1 MLEFK
6 VVIDKKDAGE
16 YLLRCGI
23 DTDISKMMVM
33 TACDGVDIIGVGAV
47 SMENGE
53 TVIEEIAADD
63 SSIEYGMG
71 KSLLNLLDL
80 GGIKSVV
87 IKNKSLENLA
97 KKLRFKSDASEE
109 FHLCLDGYFTGG
121 C

>member
-33 TACDGVDIIGVGAV
+33 TACDGVDIVGVGAV
-47 SMENGE
+47 SMENGK

-63 SSIEYGMG
+63 FSIEYGMG
-71 KSLLNLLDL
+71 KALLNSLDL
-80 GGIKSVV
+80 GGIKNVV
-87 IKNKSLENLA
+87 IKNERLETLA
-97 KKLRFKSDASEE
+97 KKLRFQSDDFKE